1 MNNRQEVIDY
11 VFLNLK
17 IISQLK
23 DGQKLR
29 VRKINDLD
37 ILDIDNRYI
46 YKYFRGAYGDNRDN
60 TMNVIKHI
68 IDLAYNISDE
78 ILYEETEET
87 KNQKITQNQ
96 NQNKS
101 KKSPFDSDDDNAIL
115 FRKLVAEM
123 EKSLEG
129 LNKLKI
135 TYEDDISISS
145 MLDLLMSKITTRINK
160 INGLFKINKK

>member
-78 ILYEETEET
+78 ILYEETEEA
-87 KNQKITQNQ
+87 KNQHKT
-96 NQNKS
+96 
-101 KKSPFDSDDDNAIL
+101 KKSPFDSDDDNTIL

-123 EKSLEG
+123 ENSLEG
-129 LNKLKI
+129 LNKLKT

-145 MLDLLMSKITTRINK
+145 MLDLLMNKITTRITK
-160 INGLFKINKK
+160 INGLFKISRK

>member
-68 IDLAYNISDE
+68 IDLAYNMSDE
-78 ILYEETEET
+78 ILNEETEENK
-87 KNQKITQNQ
+87 KN
-96 NQNKS
+96 
-101 KKSPFDSDDDNAIL
+101 KKSPFDSEDDNTIL
-115 FRKLVAEM
+115 FRKLVSEM

-129 LNKLKI
+129 LKKLKI

-145 MLDLLMSKITTRINK
+145 MLELLMSKITSRITK
-160 INGLFKINKK
+160 INSLFTISRK

>member
-60 TMNVIKHI
+60 TMSVIKHI

-78 ILYEETEET
+78 ILYEETEES
-87 KNQKITQNQ
+87 NQKKN
-96 NQNKS
+96 
-101 KKSPFDSDDDNAIL
+101 KKSPFDSDDDNTIL
-115 FRKLVAEM
+115 FRKLVSEM
-123 EKSLEG
+123 ENSLEG
-129 LNKLKI
+129 LKRLKI

-145 MLDLLMSKITTRINK
+145 MLELLMGKITTRITK
-160 INGLFKINKK
+160 INGLFTISRK

>member
-60 TMNVIKHI
+60 TMSVIKHI

-87 KNQKITQNQ
+87 KNQ
-96 NQNKS
+96 NKT
-101 KKSPFDSDDDNAIL
+101 KKSPFDSDDDNTIL

-123 EKSLEG
+123 ENSLEG

-160 INGLFKINKK
+160 INGLFKITKK

>member
-78 ILYEETEET
+78 ILNEETEES
-87 KNQKITQNQ
+87 
-96 NQNKS
+96 NQNKN
-101 KKSPFDSDDDNAIL
+101 KKSPFDSDDDNTIL
-115 FRKLVAEM
+115 FRKLVTEM
-123 EKSLEG
+123 ENSLEG
-129 LNKLKI
+129 LKKLKL

-145 MLDLLMSKITTRINK
+145 MLELLMGKIATRITK
-160 INGLFKINKK
+160 INGLFKISRK

>member
-68 IDLAYNISDE
+68 IDLAYNISDD

-87 KNQKITQNQ
+87 KNKT
-96 NQNKS
+96 
-101 KKSPFDSDDDNAIL
+101 KKSPFDSEDDNTIL

-123 EKSLEG
+123 ENSLEG

-145 MLDLLMSKITTRINK
+145 MLELLMSKITTRINK
-160 INGLFKINKK
+160 INGLFKISKK